1 MSTETAQDIMV
12 PIDMITVSIE
22 ENAEIASRKVLDS
35 GRSAIVE
42 TEGEPGAILSLKGSR
57 RLLHQPGTL
66 SKYYPHLRIIGQA
79 LSNAEIPDL
88 ALAMAFDPTIDAFVV
103 LDENKPVGLIT
114 MHRLFRVVASR
125 LFPSLGPDWSFVGAP
140 TNPPTQSCYCCP
152 IVPHQVAPGKIKKD
166 ANRLALC
173 PDHNQHLIVKVP
185 CVC

>member
-1 MSTETAQDIMV
+1 MSTAQDIMV

-22 ENAEIASRKVLDS
+22 EEAENASRKVLHS

-42 TEGEPGAILSLKGSR
+42 TEGEPSAILSLKGSR

-66 SKYYPHLRIIGQA
+66 SDHYLHLRVIGQA
-79 LSNAEIPDL
+79 LSNATIPDL

-103 LDENKPVGLIT
+103 LDANKPVGLIT

-125 LFPSLGPDWSFVGAP
+125 VIPSLGPDWSFVNAP
-140 TNPPTQSCYCCP
+140 SNLPGQSCYCCP
-152 IVPHQVAPGKIKKD
+152 KIPHQVAPGNIKKD

-173 PDHNQHLIVKVP
+173 PTHNQYLIVKVP
-185 CVC
+185 CNC